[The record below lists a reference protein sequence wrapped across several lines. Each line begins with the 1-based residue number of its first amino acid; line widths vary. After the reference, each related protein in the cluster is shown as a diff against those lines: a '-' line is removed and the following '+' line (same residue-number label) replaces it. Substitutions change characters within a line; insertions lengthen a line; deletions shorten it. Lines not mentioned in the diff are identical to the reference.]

1 MWSYDMKY
9 DIILTHIEDIQP
21 GDTILC
27 PDNKIRTVSGTDIKH
42 DKLMGRTLFGDS
54 YRLGH
59 APVKKLN
66 IYHAR

>member
-1 MWSYDMKY
+1 MKY
-9 DIILTHIEDIQP
+9 NITLTHIEDIQP

-27 PDNKIRTVSGTDIKH
+27 PDNKIRTVSGTDIKQ